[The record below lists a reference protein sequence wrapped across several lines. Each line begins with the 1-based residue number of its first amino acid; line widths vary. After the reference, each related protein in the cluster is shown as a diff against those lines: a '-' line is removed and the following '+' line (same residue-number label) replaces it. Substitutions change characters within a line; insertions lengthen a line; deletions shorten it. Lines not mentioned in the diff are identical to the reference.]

1 VGECTSGLIPPESLV
16 AAINAKNK
24 AVQDKLKVQNE
35 VEVAKAEAEKL
46 VVTAEAEKKA
56 NELRNISLTP
66 QILESMW
73 IEKWNGKL
81 PVYGEVPK
89 LFRDISK

>member
-1 VGECTSGLIPPESLV
+1 M
-16 AAINAKNK
+16 
-24 AVQDKLKVQNE
+24 KVQNE

-73 IEKWNGKL
+73 IEKWNGQL
-81 PVYGEVPK
+81 PVYGEVPR
-89 LFRDISK
+89 LFKDISK